1 MEAAVKK
8 FVRKPFYV
16 DAVEVT
22 SQNLVEAAKWCSG
35 EIRDDADRRV
45 ETELVE
51 SMVEGAAKLHIYVRV
66 QNPKN
71 LRYTQA
77 HVGDFIVYTEKGGY
91 KVYTRQAFKRSFE
104 EVTAEE
110 PSPEATEPIPGVDE
124 PVDRSTVPM
133 PTPEERAAE
142 RTGAQGPEEV

>member
-22 SQNLVEAAKWCSG
+22 SQSLVEAAKWCSG

-66 QNPKN
+66 Q
-71 LRYTQA
+71 
-77 HVGDFIVYTEKGGY
+77 
-91 KVYTRQAFKRSFE
+91 
-104 EVTAEE
+104 
-110 PSPEATEPIPGVDE
+110 IPGVDE